1 MGVQFCFAVFA
12 MSVLSE
18 IWEPQL
24 EEPAE
29 TAPGSTRGWKN
40 KVQLDEE
47 RAARSRSPRRRRCG
61 VKAMLLSWAKGDSSA
76 VSVWRLAHAIVTD
89 DGTDAG
95 IGMRRLAELATMR
108 TGSEKNCTRKLR
120 YLLADTALPSMVREV
135 PHTKGEDTITHL
147 IRPTELIRLIHS
159 HNRRKLGQIF
169 NADKAALKQF
179 WTSLFASEDGREFKH
194 LHPTLRDKSPEQLCT
209 SIPIV
214 VHEYAA
220 PYRKTAVRSCVTVGA
235 GGR

>member
-18 IWEPQL
+18 IWEPPL

-29 TAPGSTRGWKN
+29 TATYLRGWKN

-47 RAARSRSPRRRRCG
+47 RAARSRSPRRRKCG

-95 IGMRRLAELATMR
+95 HGMSRLAQLGSATS
-108 TGSEKNCTRKLR
+108 GSEK
-120 YLLADTALPSMVREV
+120 TA
-135 PHTKGEDTITHL
+135 
-147 IRPTELIRLIHS
+147 RL
-159 HNRRKLGQIF
+159 N
-169 NADKAALKQF
+169 
-179 WTSLFASEDGREFKH
+179 
-194 LHPTLRDKSPEQLCT
+194 
-209 SIPIV
+209 
-214 VHEYAA
+214 
-220 PYRKTAVRSCVTVGA
+220 
-235 GGR
+235 